1 MDADHKK
8 VISLLQLKH
17 SSKSIK
23 IFSTKM
29 LLKAGFKEQ
38 FELQCCVDGYCGRKT
53 IKNNFHQ

>member
-17 SSKSIK
+17 SSESIK

-29 LLKAGFKEQ
+29 LLKAGLNEQ
-38 FELQCCVDGYCGRKT
+38 FE
-53 IKNNFHQ
+53 